1 MVRGGI
7 DRNNRR
13 KERIIREQ
21 KFIYSRRLQG
31 RTGRGSRSRRDHR
44 RRSRGHRDL
53 AIVANA
59 VPILAKVGHVAVLV
73 VAVGLLEEAEFL
85 ALRGKSGRR
94 RRRRLGLGRRAAAH
108 DLALEAFLWAVILHH
123 ALHVGIGAEGV
134 AKVRRGGTAT
144 GVPQVVAF
152 VGVDMLDEA
161 ELVRVV
167 AQDVAVDRRGLG
179 RTWAAAVMFLLVAHV
194 KVVVVKAAEH
204 VGIEAAIVA
213 PYRLARATIGRVVSA
228 AAATAASSS
237 TAASALTTTTTTT
250 LAALP
255 GIHSAALSEAPPVV
269 GRTRRQRLGWKRRR
283 KKWWW
288 RQRSWRQ
295 RSWRIRPR
303 RWAGIETTRRR
314 RRWLGMATAITLA
327 GALAPSMDGE
337 NVVFVVRLK
346 VTLGTPIL
354 LLLVVL
360 LVGPRPTTE
369 QGGKPGSLGRM
380 HRCGGGANKDQCPEE
395 GGSRCAHHCRPT
407 C

>member
-1 MVRGGI
+1 M
-7 DRNNRR
+7 
-13 KERIIREQ
+13 
-21 KFIYSRRLQG
+21 
-31 RTGRGSRSRRDHR
+31 
-44 RRSRGHRDL
+44 
-53 AIVANA
+53 
-59 VPILAKVGHVAVLV
+59 LV

-108 DLALEAFLWAVILHH
+108 DLALEAFLRPPILHH

-237 TAASALTTTTTTT
+237 TAASALTTTTTT

-255 GIHSAALSEAPPVV
+255 GIHSAALSETPPVV
-269 GRTRRQRLGWKRRR
+269 GRTRRQRLRWKRRR

-288 RQRSWRQ
+288 RKTRSWRQ
-295 RSWRIRPR
+295 RETRSWRVWPR

-314 RRWLGMATAITLA
+314 RRWLGMATTTITLA

-346 VTLGTPIL
+346 VTHFFVGTPIL